1 MILLPG
7 MRFRHRLSISTD
19 DIFITGI
26 DLDHQILYV
35 RRLGV
40 IDGYVGMANQV
51 SIDGYSF
58 YNLHDFHQIRGLNHV
73 PTR

>member
-7 MRFRHRLSISTD
+7 MRFRYNLGTGTD
-19 DIFITGI
+19 DIFIAGI
-26 DLDHQILYV
+26 DLEDENLYV

-40 IDGYVGMANQV
+40 IDGYVGATEQIP
-51 SIDGYSF
+51 IDRY
-58 YNLHDFHQIRGLNHV
+58 YLHNLSGFHQIRGLSYV